1 MRLIKYSINK
11 TGQLILIFL
20 GITFLSFC
28 LTYLAPSDPAEIQ
41 LNKTGVAPTEELLE
55 KTREEMGLNRPLPVQ
70 YADWLKGI
78 LSGDMGTSLRNGKPV
93 LDELR
98 KALPVTLILTFF
110 SMLVVTVLSVPL
122 GIVCARFQDSFLDR
136 TVRFITYF
144 LASLPSFFLSCA
156 FVSLSFQCKASVVP
170 GDCLKKR
177 VEGLYYAGTGS
188 GVVLK
193 LLVYPAGESRRAG
206 RAGKRVC
213 GRRKSQRSA
222 GMADF
227 VPACAEK
234 LYAAAFDAAGNFFC
248 GNAGRHHHCGKYFF
262 SAGTGK
268 DGHGCDFGERLSG
281 HSGVCGMACAD
292 FSGDQFSD
300 RFVLWMD

>member
-144 LASLPSFFLSCA
+144 LASLPSFFLALLFLYLFSVKLRWFPVIA
-156 FVSLSFQCKASVVP
+156 SKNGSKGYIMPVLVLALSLSSWYIRQV
-170 GDCLKKR
+170 R
-177 VEGLYYAGTGS
+177 V
-188 GVVLK
+188 VVLDELAK
-193 LLVYPAGESRRAG
+193 GYVAGERARG
-206 RAGKRVC
+206 
-213 GRRKSQRSA
+213 
-222 GMADF
+222 
-227 VPACAEK
+227 VPEWQILFRHVLKNCM
-234 LYAAAFDAAGNFFC
+234 LPAFDAAGNFFC
-248 GNAGRHHHCGKYFF
+248 GNAGRHIHCGKYFF

-281 HSGVCGMACAD
+281 HSGVCGMVCAD